1 MDFIMA
7 FITIPEI
14 VHCIDIGLYRDNKD
28 TIAIIEHQ
36 EKEPEYQL

>member
-14 VHCIDIGLYRDNKD
+14 VHCIDVGLYRDNKD
-28 TIAIIEHQ
+28 TIAIIAHQ
-36 EKEPEYQL
+36 EQEPEFQL

>member
-14 VHCIDIGLYRDNKD
+14 VHCIDIGLYRDNKA

-36 EKEPEYQL
+36 EDKQEYQL

>member
-1 MDFIMA
+1 MDFM
-7 FITIPEI
+7 
-14 VHCIDIGLYRDNKD
+14 DIGLYRDNKD

>member
-14 VHCIDIGLYRDNKD
+14 VHCIDIGLYRDNKA
-28 TIAIIEHQ
+28 TISIIEHQ
-36 EKEPEYQL
+36 EDKQEYQL

>member
-1 MDFIMA
+1 MDFILA

-14 VHCIDIGLYRDNKD
+14 VHCIDIGLYRDNKE

-36 EKEPEYQL
+36 EEEPVYQL

>member
-1 MDFIMA
+1 MDFILA

-14 VHCIDIGLYRDNKD
+14 VHCIDVGLYRDNKE

-36 EKEPEYQL
+36 EEEPVYQL

>member
-36 EKEPEYQL
+36 GEEPVYQL

>member
-14 VHCIDIGLYRDNKD
+14 VHCIDVGLYRDNKA
-28 TIAIIEHQ
+28 TIVIIEHQ
-36 EKEPEYQL
+36 EEEPVYQL